1 MQLNVLHRSSHNSLK
16 KTKRY
21 DSYNLTH
28 YDYCL
33 LFEQLNEMS
42 MELERYR
49 LVESS
54 NSDPSSQA
62 AVFTAKLKTK

>member
-1 MQLNVLHRSSHNSLK
+1 MQLNVLHRSSRNSLK

-28 YDYCL
+28 ND